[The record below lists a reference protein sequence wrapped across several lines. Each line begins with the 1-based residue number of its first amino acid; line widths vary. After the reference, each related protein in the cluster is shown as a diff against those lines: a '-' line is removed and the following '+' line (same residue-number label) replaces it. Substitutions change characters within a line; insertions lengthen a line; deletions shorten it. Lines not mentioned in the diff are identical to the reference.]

1 MGIEDYTKVELLKPS
16 FRNVNLVVKIMNIG
30 SSRSLF
36 SRKSR
41 KQHTLADAFVGDETG
56 SVVMTLWDDQIGKF
70 KAGDV
75 VEIKDGYTSLYKGS
89 LRLNVGRTG
98 SIEKVDAEI
107 GEVDTRNNL
116 SETTHIKVPW
126 RSSEARPFR
135 RRKRR

>member
-1 MGIEDYTKVELLKPS
+1 MGLEDYMKVESLKPS
-16 FRNVNLVVKIMNIG
+16 FRNVNLVVKIVNIG

-36 SRKSR
+36 SRRSR
-41 KQHTLADAFVGDETG
+41 RQHTLADAFVGDETG

-75 VEIKDGYTSLYKGS
+75 VEMKDGYTSLYKGS

-98 SIEKVDAEI
+98 SIEKVDAQI

>member
-16 FRNVNLVVKIMNIG
+16 FRDVNLVVKIMNIA
-30 SSRSLF
+30 SSRALF

-56 SVVMTLWDDQIGKF
+56 SVIMTLWDDQIRMF
-70 KAGDV
+70 KVGDV
-75 VEIKDGYTSLYKGS
+75 VQIKNGYTGLYRGS

-98 SIEKVDAEI
+98 SMDKVDAEI
-107 GEVDTRNNL
+107 GQVNTRNNL
-116 SETTHIKVPW
+116 SETTHIQVPW